1 MGEFL
6 DKEDRQKTLT
16 ILRNN
21 IKKHKDSDGH
31 NAALK
36 ILEDMKKDTI
46 KDSVC
51 TMLKVYEKGTQYC
64 FQTVYYI
71 AKKNMPY
78 SDFESLVC
86 LQQSKGVN
94 MGHIL
99 LSRLSATNIISH
111 VTTEMSKQIVYSIES
126 TTTDYK
132 SVMTVHIKSLFSS
145 SDLFLFYE
153 FD

>member
-16 ILRNN
+16 ILRNI
-21 IKKHKDSDGH
+21 IKKHKDSDSH

-36 ILEDMKKDTI
+36 ILEVMKRETI
-46 KDSVC
+46 KDTVC
-51 TMLKVYEKGTQYC
+51 TMLKVYEEGTQYC
-64 FQTVYYI
+64 FQTAYFLV
-71 AKKNMPY
+71 KKNIPY

-126 TTTDYK
+126 TTTDCK
-132 SVMTVHIKSLFSS
+132 SVMTVDIK
-145 SDLFLFYE
+145 
-153 FD
+153 